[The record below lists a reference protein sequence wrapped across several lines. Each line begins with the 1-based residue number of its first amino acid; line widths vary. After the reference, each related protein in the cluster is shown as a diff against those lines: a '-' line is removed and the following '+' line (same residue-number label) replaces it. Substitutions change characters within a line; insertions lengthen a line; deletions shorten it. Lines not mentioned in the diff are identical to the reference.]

1 MVTYKNKV
9 ESPEERAVVVDIWGV
24 AADKLKK
31 IVDYERGVEW
41 EWRWADSRADEQV
54 QASE

>member
-1 MVTYKNKV
+1 MVTYQNKV
-9 ESPEERAVVVDIWGV
+9 ESPKERAVVVDIWGV

-41 EWRWADSRADEQV
+41 EWRWADSRVDEQV